1 MKLLRP
7 GDRFLR
13 GHQVRLIDQNN
24 QQVGIVSFEAA
35 MARAQAAGLDLVLV
49 PTRTEP
55 QVTRIMD
62 FGKYQFDESKRARE
76 QRRAQVQPKLKEVK
90 LHVNI
95 DDNDFQIKLRR
106 AIDFL
111 THGDK
116 VKLLLTY
123 RGREMAHPELGMAV
137 LNRFIEGLAEI
148 STTDG
153 PPKRL
158 GKCVSTTLTV
168 KPQCRI
174 ARQSA
179 SKPDKRAAAA
189 DSPADAGNE
198 EKP

>member
-153 PPKRL
+153 TPKRL

>member
-1 MKLLRP
+1 M
-7 GDRFLR
+7 R

-24 QQVGIVSFEAA
+24 QQVGIVSFETA
-35 MARAQAAGLDLVLV
+35 MAKAQDAGLDLVLV
-49 PTRTEP
+49 PSRTEP

-95 DDNDFQIKLRR
+95 DENDFQIKMRR
-106 AIDFL
+106 ATEFL

-116 VKLLLTY
+116 VRLLLAF

-153 PPKRL
+153 APKRL
-158 GKCVSTTLTV
+158 GKLVSTTLTV
-168 KPQCRI
+168 KPQYRV
-174 ARQSA
+174 AKQSA
-179 SKPDKRAAAA
+179 KVEKEPLPEARADK
-189 DSPADAGNE
+189 DASAEE
-198 EKP
+198 EKQE